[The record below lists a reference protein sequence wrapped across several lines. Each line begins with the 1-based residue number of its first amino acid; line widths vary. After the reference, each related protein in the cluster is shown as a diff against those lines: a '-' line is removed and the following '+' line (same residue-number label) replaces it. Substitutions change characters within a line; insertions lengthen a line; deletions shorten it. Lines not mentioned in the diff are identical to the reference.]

1 MKVLHIEAGRFL
13 YGGAQQV
20 AWLTHGLAQRGVQNV
35 LVCPEDGDIQNAVA
49 DSTVIY
55 AIPMRGDLDLGLV
68 SRLSKIIRAESPDLV
83 HIHSRR
89 GADIYGGI
97 AARLTGVP
105 CVLSRRVD
113 NREPRWFAPLKY
125 RLYQRVVVISEA
137 IGRVLVSCGVNPN
150 AITAVRSAVDAASY
164 DLPADSA
171 WFQQAFS
178 LPTDEVT
185 IGVVAQL
192 IPRKGHRYLLQVLP
206 ELLIKHSQLHVL
218 IFGQGPLQ
226 SELAEAVARPEYC
239 GRVQMTGFRDDLRR
253 VMPNLYAVVHP
264 AEKEGLGVALL
275 QASACGVPVIAAEAG
290 GIPEIVLH
298 DKNGL
303 TFKVGDVK
311 NLHQQIDLLLSDPA
325 MRERLGSEGK
335 GLANTAFSIDAMVE
349 GNLNVYQSLIDS

>member
-35 LVCPEDGDIQNAVA
+35 LVCPEDGDIQKAVA
-49 DSTVIY
+49 ENTLVH
-55 AIPMRGDLDLGLV
+55 AIPMRGDLDLGQV
-68 SRLSKIIRAESPDLV
+68 SRLTKIIRAESPDLV

-89 GADIYGGI
+89 GADIFGGL
-97 AARLTGVP
+97 AARLTDVP

-113 NREPRWFAPLKY
+113 NREPRWFAPVKY

-137 IGRVLVSCGVNPN
+137 IGRVLVSCGVNPQV
-150 AITAVRSAVDAASY
+150 ITAVRSAVDAASY
-164 DLPADSA
+164 DLPADRA

-178 LPTDEVT
+178 LPADEVT

-206 ELLIKHSQLHVL
+206 ELLTKYPQLHVL

-226 SELAEAVARPEYC
+226 SELADTVARPEYC
-239 GRVQMTGFRDDLRR
+239 GRVQMAGFRDDLRR

-298 DKNGL
+298 DQNGL
-303 TFKVGDVK
+303 TFEVGDVEK
-311 NLHQQIDLLLSDPA
+311 LNQCIDLLLSDPA
-325 MRERLGSEGK
+325 MRERLGGK
-335 GLANTAFSIDAMVE
+335 GRELANTAFSIDAMVE
-349 GNLNVYQSLIDS
+349 GNLKVYQSLIDP